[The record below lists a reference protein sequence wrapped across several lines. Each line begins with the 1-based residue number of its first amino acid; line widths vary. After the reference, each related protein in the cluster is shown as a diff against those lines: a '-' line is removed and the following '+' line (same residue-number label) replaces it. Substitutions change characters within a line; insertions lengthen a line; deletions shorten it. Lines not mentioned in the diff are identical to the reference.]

1 MAYKQ
6 KSSPINMSED
16 HKMAYDRSEINR
28 LKGDIHADDVN
39 KHRGSW
45 MSRHSAINY
54 GSPLHAANDGD
65 NKISDAKVIIDSGK
79 ENYKTKKKALKEDK
93 KADVK
98 AGRDLKKE
106 GRGDNRKNRQAE
118 RKVKS
123 GKRQLKRNLA
133 DNQAQIDKK
142 SKELT
147 VMPVDDGNMGNV
159 TRKRSVTKNKTVTKK
174 DGKRTVKKT
183 KTVTK

>member
-1 MAYKQ
+1 MGYKQ
-6 KSSPINMSED
+6 KENPINMSED

-45 MSRHSAINY
+45 MSKHSKSALNY
-54 GSPLHAANDGD
+54 GSPLHKFVYSKDKTGD
-65 NKISDAKVIIDSGK
+65 ELKQEGK
-79 ENYKTKKKALKEDK
+79 DLKQK
-93 KADVK
+93 
-98 AGRDLKKE
+98 GRDKKKE
-106 GRGDNRKNRQAE
+106 GRQENRKNRQAE
-118 RKVKS
+118 RKVKY
-123 GKRQLKRNLA
+123 GERQLKRKLA
-133 DNQAQIDKK
+133 DNKKAIDKK

-159 TRKRSVTKNKTVTKK
+159 TGKRSVTKNKTVTKK

>member
-1 MAYKQ
+1 MGYKQ
-6 KSSPINMSED
+6 KENPINMSED

-45 MSRHSAINY
+45 MSKHSKSALNY
-54 GSPLHAANDGD
+54 GSPLHAEKTPEEKLA
-65 NKISDAKVIIDSGK
+65 DAKEARKAPRKAVKDARK
-79 ENYKTKKKALKEDK
+79 E
-93 KADVK
+93 VK
-98 AGRDLKKE
+98 AKKKE
-106 GRGDNRKNRQAE
+106 GRELRRKE
-118 RKVKS
+118 RTVKY
-123 GKRQLKRNLA
+123 GERQLKGKLA
-133 DNQAQIDKK
+133 DNKKAIDKE

-159 TRKRSVTKNKTVTKK
+159 TGKRSVTKNKTVTKK